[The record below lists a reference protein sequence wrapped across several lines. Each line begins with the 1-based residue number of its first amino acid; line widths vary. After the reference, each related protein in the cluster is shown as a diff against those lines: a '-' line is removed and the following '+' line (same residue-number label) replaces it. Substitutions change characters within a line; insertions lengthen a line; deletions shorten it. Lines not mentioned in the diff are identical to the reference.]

1 MPSFR
6 CSPRKREE
14 RLGVREAA
22 MAPFDDVRARKIN
35 DEEETFLDWEG
46 EATLFAEDD
55 EEEEESEE
63 ETASA
68 DDGEEDE
75 DEEYAPEEDEDVEE
89 LDFG

>member
-1 MPSFR
+1 
-6 CSPRKREE
+6 
-14 RLGVREAA
+14 
-22 MAPFDDVRARKIN
+22 MAPFDEVLARKMV
-35 DEEETFLDWEG
+35 DEEESFLDWEG

-55 EEEEESEE
+55 EEEESEE

-75 DEEYAPEEDEDVEE
+75 DEDDFASDDDDDVEE